1 MKKMLKILK
10 WTAIAA
16 GAVLLAVAA
25 YVAVNSID
33 SEAPDVSRFV
43 NKLDVPAEADNVYC
57 ALVAATNVISEKSGK
72 LVLDDIFEK
81 HKKAFDRYSQHKA
94 NESQKGMTAEEMDQI
109 LAEAAKPLAL
119 FHEAAQRRTWYAFD
133 HASGKRLFF
142 PTINRLFQLCR
153 LAELEAMRHL
163 ERGETGA
170 AIENV
175 RDMLLLARKMENDS
189 ESGVRWLVANGG
201 FLGLAD
207 NIATKI
213 VRSGKATDGDLVR
226 LQDALRQFEL
236 PNRLERAQRMLNN
249 DFTVYFVQM
258 AEKVDT
264 TEIADFLKSM
274 DNSTT
279 LDACVARIFPL
290 IKGYAFH
297 RNRTWA
303 TYGNL
308 LDKIK
313 ERYRLGY
320 DKAEWEKL
328 DEELQVACDT
338 KNSWRYGPNFVGKKI
353 LGAIVPAWHGIA
365 NSIAKSSFQHSAVET
380 IVAAARFKR
389 KTGAYPKALAELV
402 PEFMPAVPEDP
413 YAKGKE
419 LKYDVSRGIIWTV
432 GAEGSFNGETV
443 KPRADGKYD
452 SYGKYGRENR
462 NYVRNID
469 GTPAK

>member
-1 MKKMLKILK
+1 
-10 WTAIAA
+10 
-16 GAVLLAVAA
+16 
-25 YVAVNSID
+25 
-33 SEAPDVSRFV
+33 
-43 NKLDVPAEADNVYC
+43 
-57 ALVAATNVISEKSGK
+57 
-72 LVLDDIFEK
+72 
-81 HKKAFDRYSQHKA
+81 
-94 NESQKGMTAEEMDQI
+94 
-109 LAEAAKPLAL
+109 
-119 FHEAAQRRTWYAFD
+119 
-133 HASGKRLFF
+133 
-142 PTINRLFQLCR
+142 
-153 LAELEAMRHL
+153 MRHL

-201 FLGLAD
+201 LLRCAD

-213 VRSGKATDGDLVR
+213 VQSGKATDGDLVR

-303 TYGNL
+303 TYANL
-308 LDKIK
+308 LDKMK

-328 DEELQVACDT
+328 GEELKVACST

>member
-16 GAVLLAVAA
+16 GAVLLAVVA

-43 NKLDVPAEADNVYC
+43 NKLDVPAEADNVYY
-57 ALVAATNVISEKSGK
+57 ALVAATNVTSEKSGK
-72 LVLDDIFEK
+72 FVLDDVFEK

-153 LAELEAMRHL
+153 LAELEGMRHL
-163 ERGETGA
+163 ERGEMGA

-175 RDMLLLARKMENDS
+175 RDMLLLGRKMENDS

-201 FLGLAD
+201 LLRLAD

-213 VRSGKATDGDLVR
+213 VQSGKATDGDLVR

-258 AEKVDT
+258 AEKWT
-264 TEIADFLKSM
+264 PRKS
-274 DNSTT
+274 
-279 LDACVARIFPL
+279 
-290 IKGYAFH
+290 
-297 RNRTWA
+297 RT
-303 TYGNL
+303 
-308 LDKIK
+308 
-313 ERYRLGY
+313 
-320 DKAEWEKL
+320 
-328 DEELQVACDT
+328 
-338 KNSWRYGPNFVGKKI
+338 S
-353 LGAIVPAWHGIA
+353 
-365 NSIAKSSFQHSAVET
+365 
-380 IVAAARFKR
+380 
-389 KTGAYPKALAELV
+389 
-402 PEFMPAVPEDP
+402 
-413 YAKGKE
+413 
-419 LKYDVSRGIIWTV
+419 
-432 GAEGSFNGETV
+432 
-443 KPRADGKYD
+443 
-452 SYGKYGRENR
+452 
-462 NYVRNID
+462 
-469 GTPAK
+469 